1 MSERLQFHTFQR
13 SSEKSNHLPLKKRPS
28 QFDELLTLAEAEK
41 QFILKTYEYTSG
53 NKSQTA
59 KILDVA
65 IITVR
70 KKLASYGV
78 K

>member
-1 MSERLQFHTFQR
+1 
-13 SSEKSNHLPLKKRPS
+13 
-28 QFDELLTLAEAEK
+28 LLTLAEAEK

-65 IITVR
+65 INTVR

>member
-1 MSERLQFHTFQR
+1 MAERLQFHTIQR
-13 SSEKSNHLPLKKRPS
+13 SSEKSNHLPLKKDHPN
-28 QFDELLTLAEAEK
+28 L
-41 QFILKTYEYTSG
+41 

-65 IITVR
+65 INTVR